1 MYLSLFPFNLILFNS
16 IYLPR
21 TAGRLVLR
29 RPMYLNSLRIVV
41 AHESFVR
48 GVLCQPSL
56 YSSPRCVPC
65 MQPCMQHDCSH
76 LICCLHEPLYIE
88 RNGTGCSCCELIC
101 SIPADKNFHTWQAVG
116 YSRQEKSAE
125 CLINLIWRGGGWT
138 MYTDREINL
147 ECKFPDPT
155 FLGLR
160 HGRFSQF
167 YHMKHVQQLLGRTP
181 ARALTNAISNWR
193 VEEFCKSWCRV
204 DGRRRHCF
212 KWACIELFEFWST
225 KSRGIGTVPD
235 SQCKRATKNY
245 TSFNSS
251 LQATIQEMGFWH
263 RYKIT
268 TMSQTLCLMNS
279 GYKKI
284 SSD

>member
-21 TAGRLVLR
+21 RAGRLVLR

-48 GVLCQPSL
+48 GVLCQPSR
-56 YSSPRCVPC
+56 YSSPLCVPC

-88 RNGTGCSCCELIC
+88 KNGTGCSCCELIC

-138 MYTDREINL
+138 MYTDREISL
-147 ECKFPDPT
+147 ECKCPDPT
-155 FLGLR
+155 FLVPI

-193 VEEFCKSWCRV
+193 VEGILRKADAEST
-204 DGRRRHCF
+204 
-212 KWACIELFEFWST
+212 AQAPLFQMGVHWTFWILVYEIT
-225 KSRGIGTVPD
+225 RD
-235 SQCKRATKNY
+235 
-245 TSFNSS
+245 
-251 LQATIQEMGFWH
+251 WH
-263 RYKIT
+263 RPRLPVQESYQELYKF
-268 TMSQTLCLMNS
+268 
-279 GYKKI
+279 
-284 SSD
+284 